1 MHTELKLDLNEDDF
15 VDIMEPW
22 KARAEAARRKWP
34 RLDELISEPE
44 DYFHQGKVSGRDVP
58 RLWQSYKADRL
69 HCPPLR
75 VIMAHCLRDVLRE
88 SLQF

>member
-1 MHTELKLDLNEDDF
+1 MDLNEDDF

-58 RLWQSYKADRL
+58 RLWQSYKRTGYTA
-69 HCPPLR
+69 PLR
-75 VIMAHCLRDVLRE
+75 VIMEHCLSDVLRE